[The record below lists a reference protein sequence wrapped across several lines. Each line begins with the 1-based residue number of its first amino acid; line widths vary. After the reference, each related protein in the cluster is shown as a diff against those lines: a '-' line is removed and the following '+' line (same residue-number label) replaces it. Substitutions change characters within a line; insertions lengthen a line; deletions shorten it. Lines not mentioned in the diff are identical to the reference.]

1 MPIRLSQVPA
11 GWFVLDGE
19 KTDGDRSTSA
29 NMRDI
34 LRLEQGG
41 AARRK
46 ERVLTITDIARA
58 GEWFSYYVFSD
69 LQAEYARKRRVNG
82 GETTHGSII
91 YDSRLNVSRVCIVDN
106 DALRITY
113 IDDSGVEEDVTVR
126 DLRQFKVS
134 GHPNHAIGAVEFYH
148 PERPPIKP

>member
-1 MPIRLSQVPA
+1 MPIRLTQVPA

-19 KTDGDRSTSA
+19 KVNGESSPA
-29 NMRDI
+29 VNMRDI

-41 AARRK
+41 AVRRK

-58 GEWFSYYVFSD
+58 GEWLSYYVFSD
-69 LQAEYARKRRVNG
+69 LQREYDRVRKLNG

-91 YDSRLNVSRVCIVDN
+91 YNSALKVSRVCIADH

-113 IDDSGVEEDVTVR
+113 IDDSGVEETVTVR
-126 DLRQFKVS
+126 DLGPFKIS
-134 GHPNHAIGAVEFYH
+134 GHPNPAIGAVEFYH
-148 PERPPIKP
+148 PERPPIKF